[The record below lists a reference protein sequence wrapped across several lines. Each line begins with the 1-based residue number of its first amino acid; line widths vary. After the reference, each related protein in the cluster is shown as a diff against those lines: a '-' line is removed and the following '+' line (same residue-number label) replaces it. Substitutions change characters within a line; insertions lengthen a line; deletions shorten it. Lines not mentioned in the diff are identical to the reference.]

1 MNPRYIVAGIA
12 AVAVV
17 LFAAA
22 YFFYSPPQPAY
33 NLPDNA
39 SKTGSEI
46 PKKCA

>member
-22 YFFYSPPQPAY
+22 YFFYSRVNPH
-33 NLPDNA
+33 
-39 SKTGSEI
+39 KGT
-46 PKKCA
+46 